1 MKRRPIRVAALSLSC
16 ALVLAACSPGGG
28 TDGNGG
34 AGGGGAIKIIIAE
47 YSEGVKPFFE
57 ELVKQFEEQN
67 PEYEADLQVIN
78 WNNIDQQVKTMVQ
91 TGQQPDILNIN
102 HFADFAA
109 DDLLRPAETLLSD
122 EIQAD
127 LLPNFVEDA
136 TLDGTQYGIP
146 FIASSRLFTYNK
158 ELFEQAGINAPP
170 ETWNELLDAAKKIE
184 ALGDGVVGYGLP
196 LGPEEAQA
204 ESSLWFYSAG
214 GDWTDGNGNWTIDGP
229 QNVEALE
236 FLNTLVDAGV
246 TQPNPATTNRT
257 DLYNVFGEG
266 KIGMLNGAVFLP
278 AVLEAGDFDV
288 ELGVAPIPGQDGPV
302 EETLGVQDYLMAFD
316 NEGNEEAVSAF
327 FDLFYRPENY
337 VAFLE
342 AEGFLPVT
350 QSASEE
356 LQADPA
362 LQPYIEV
369 LPAANFYPGT
379 IAEWPKVQGWVQQ
392 NIGGAVQGK
401 DPAEALSQAQ
411 EVAEQG

>member
-1 MKRRPIRVAALSLSC
+1 MRLAALSLSC

-28 TDGNGG
+28 SDGNE
-34 AGGGGAIKIIIAE
+34 GGGGDGAIKIVIAE
-47 YSEGVKPFFE
+47 YSAGVEPYFE
-57 ELVKQFEEQN
+57 DLVEQFEEQN
-67 PEYEADLQVIN
+67 PDYEADLQVIN

-109 DDLLRPAETLLSD
+109 DDLLRPAETVLSD

-146 FIASSRLFTYNK
+146 FIASSRLFTYNV
-158 ELFEQAGINAPP
+158 ELFEQAGIDAPP
-170 ETWNELLDAAKKIE
+170 ETWNELLDAAREIQ

-214 GDWTDGNGNWTIDGP
+214 GDWTDGNGNWSVDSP
-229 QNVEALE
+229 QNVEAFE
-236 FLNTLVDAGV
+236 FLNTLVEAGV

-266 KIGMLNGAVFLP
+266 KVGMLNGAVFLP
-278 AVLEAGDFDV
+278 SVLEAGDFDV
-288 ELGVAPIPGQDGPV
+288 DLGVAPIPGKDGPS

-327 FDLFYRPENY
+327 FELFYQPENY

-350 QSASEE
+350 ESASEE
-356 LQADPA
+356 LQSDPA
-362 LQPYIEV
+362 LEPYIEA
-369 LPAANFYPGT
+369 LPTANFYPGT

-392 NIGGAVQGK
+392 NIGSAVQGK
-401 DPAEALSQAQ
+401 DPAEVLSQAQ
-411 EVAEQG
+411 EVAEQD

>member
-1 MKRRPIRVAALSLSC
+1 MKRRPIRVAALSLAC

-28 TDGNGG
+28 SDGDGA
-34 AGGGGAIKIIIAE
+34 AGGDGTIKIVIAE
-47 YSEGVKPFFE
+47 YSDGVEPFFE
-57 ELVKQFEEQN
+57 DLVEQFEEQN
-67 PEYEADLQVIN
+67 PDFQADLQVIN

-109 DDLLRPAETLLSD
+109 DDLLRPAETVISE

-127 LLPNFVEDA
+127 LHPNFVEDA

-158 ELFEQAGINAPP
+158 ELFEEAGINAPP
-170 ETWNELLDAAKKIE
+170 ETWSELLDAAERIE

-214 GDWTDGNGNWTIDGP
+214 GDWTDGNGNWTIDSP
-229 QNVEALE
+229 ENVEAFE

-246 TQPNPATTNRT
+246 TQPNPASTNRT

-288 ELGVAPIPGQDGPV
+288 ELGVAPIPGKDGPV

-356 LQADPA
+356 LQADPE
-362 LQPYIEV
+362 LQPYIEA
-369 LPAANFYPGT
+369 LPEANFYPGI

-392 NIGGAVQGK
+392 NIGSAVQGK
-401 DPAEALSQAQ
+401 DPAEVLSQAQ